1 MRSKRERERERE
13 RERPKGREGA
23 ENSSKGFGRKLDRT
37 DEHAVEM
44 RERGRREGDAA
55 AAALLACLFAPPSL
69 TTPTLEAIGTEAY
82 RVDQSTGSDSI
93 SMINAAYFCFHYGL
107 RVMREI
113 RLL

>member
-37 DEHAVEM
+37 DEHAVEL
-44 RERGRREGDAA
+44 EGKKGEGDA

-93 SMINAAYFCFHYGL
+93 SMVNAAYFCFHYGL
-107 RVMREI
+107 RVMRE
-113 RLL
+113 L

>member
-1 MRSKRERERERE
+1 MRSKRERE

-37 DEHAVEM
+37 DEHAVEL
-44 RERGRREGDAA
+44 EGKKGEGDAA

-93 SMINAAYFCFHYGL
+93 SMVNAAYFCFHYGL